1 MKEKIYL
8 HPDFSWNPQS
18 LKDVY
23 QVLELENPRFSGFKL
38 LKSIPVYVKSSS
50 PISFKKR
57 LRNAFRSTGPWRN
70 PPRIREFHN
79 LQRLREQGLPAVR
92 PLVAA
97 EKRVFG
103 FVERQLLITERVV
116 GSDSLF
122 DLAVQKKLTQ
132 DQLVLINWQLG
143 RLVGNMHNT
152 GFCHGDLFLRNIL
165 VSKNGG
171 DPSFH
176 FIDCH
181 QGRWK
186 RLPGRAF
193 GYDLGCY
200 EKWAATLF
208 DVEARAHFFAGYLKS
223 RPDENFSKL
232 FRLTD
237 KARQRLVLRRQ
248 KRKRKIHQKRQHLD
262 PTFKT
267 EPLNQ
272 ELIFSILNSR
282 TK

>member
-1 MKEKIYL
+1 MKETIYL
-8 HPDFSWNPQS
+8 NPDFSWNPQS

-23 QVLELENPRFSGFKL
+23 QALELENPRFSGFKL
-38 LKSIPVYVKSSS
+38 LKSTPVYVKSSS
-50 PISFKKR
+50 PISFKKQ

-103 FVERQLLITERVV
+103 FVERQLLIVERVV

-143 RLVGNMHNT
+143 HLVGNMHNT

-165 VSKNGG
+165 VSINGG

-208 DVEARAHFFAGYLKS
+208 DVETRAHFFAGYLKS
-223 RPDENFSKL
+223 RPDENLSKL
-232 FRLTD
+232 LRLTD
-237 KARQRLVLRRQ
+237 RARQRLVLRRQ

-272 ELIFSILNSR
+272 ELIFSVLNSR